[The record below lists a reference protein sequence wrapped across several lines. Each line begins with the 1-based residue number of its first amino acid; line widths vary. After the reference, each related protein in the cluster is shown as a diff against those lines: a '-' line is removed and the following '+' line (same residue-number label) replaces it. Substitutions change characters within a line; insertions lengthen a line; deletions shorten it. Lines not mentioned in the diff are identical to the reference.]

1 MLYIFVEG
9 PDDYNYFEK
18 IFGESFGEYKIIKY
32 ASMPQVK
39 LNNFIRT
46 IPSNLLCEKKAA
58 RYVQLCTRQQIEW
71 RFLSVAVSPFY
82 PNVVFLSL
90 PPPQRRCPA
99 HVVTRYISFASV

>member
-39 LNNFIRT
+39 LNNFI
-46 IPSNLLCEKKAA
+46 N
-58 RYVQLCTRQQIEW
+58 
-71 RFLSVAVSPFY
+71 
-82 PNVVFLSL
+82 
-90 PPPQRRCPA
+90 
-99 HVVTRYISFASV
+99 ISKERETKNGKG